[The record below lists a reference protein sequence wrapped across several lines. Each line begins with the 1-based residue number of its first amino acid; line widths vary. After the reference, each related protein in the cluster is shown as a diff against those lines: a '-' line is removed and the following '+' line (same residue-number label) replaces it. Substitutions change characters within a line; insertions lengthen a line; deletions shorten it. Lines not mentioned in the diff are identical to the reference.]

1 MVNTS
6 SLKQYVWTSLWITIL
21 WIILYRYTNHI
32 AQFAAVKYDFSFAW
46 EKNTPLIPWM
56 ILPYVSLNIMTFVPL
71 FHLIPSEI
79 RHLGRVMGLATVIA
93 ALVFYFF
100 PAPLIHTRPTYVP
113 TWNYFFQLVFSLD
126 DVSNTLP
133 SLHITYS
140 TQLLLALW
148 PKLKSF
154 RYIYLPWFVLV
165 CVSVLFTWQHHFMDI
180 IAGLVL
186 AVSLQLIVPK
196 LSRDESFRWGI

>member
-32 AQFAAVKYDFSFAW
+32 AQFAEVKYDFSFAW

-180 IAGLVL
+180 IAGVVL

>member
-100 PAPLIHTRPTYVP
+100 PAPLIHTRPDYVP

-180 IAGLVL
+180 IAGVVL

-196 LSRDESFRWGI
+196 LLRDESFRWGI

>member
-1 MVNTS
+1 MHLTP
-6 SLKQYVWTSLWITIL
+6 SLRQYAWTSLWVTIL
-21 WIILYRYTNHI
+21 WVVLYTYTNHL
-32 AQFAAVKYDFSFAW
+32 AQLAPVKYDFSFAW

-56 ILPYVSLNIMTFVPL
+56 ILPYVSLNIMTFVPI

-93 ALVFYFF
+93 AVVFYFF
-100 PAPLIHTRPTYVP
+100 PAPLIHTRPESVE
-113 TWNYFFQLVFSLD
+113 TWNFLFQLVFSID

-133 SLHITYS
+133 SLHITFS

-148 PKLKSF
+148 PKLKTF
-154 RYIYLPWFVLV
+154 RYFYLVWFLLV

-180 IAGLVL
+180 VAGLVL
-186 AVSLQLIVPK
+186 ALSLQRLVPK
-196 LSRDESFRWGI
+196 LPREESFRWGI

>member
-100 PAPLIHTRPTYVP
+100 PAPLIHTRPAYVP

-180 IAGLVL
+180 IAGVVL

-196 LSRDESFRWGI
+196 LLRDESFRWGI